1 MTEAVVIGGGLAGLL
16 AARVL
21 SRHADKVT
29 VIEGDVYPDGPQ
41 QRRGLPQ
48 GRQNHMLMAG
58 GAEAL
63 DQLLP
68 GTVARLTAAG
78 AHRLRMGGDL
88 LTLSSEGWFRTFD
101 DESYTIACSR
111 PLIDHVVRGQ
121 VLSDGTVTVLEST
134 KAVGLTGDA
143 GRVTGVRVE
152 RAGRSEEVVTGSLIV
167 DASGNRS
174 KAPQWL
180 ADLGLPTVVEEYVD
194 AGLAY
199 AGREYEAP
207 VEAAKDFP
215 GVLIQTVPGTG
226 LPGKGAAFMPQED
239 GRWIVSLIG
248 TKGGQPPTGDEE
260 FLEFAREVRDP
271 VVADLIGTARPL
283 TEVRG
288 SRGLANRRRLYHK
301 LPVPDGFLAIG
312 DAVMVLS
319 PNYATG
325 MSMAAFGALALRT
338 RLKTHGLRPGL
349 SRAVQNDIAKAGLG
363 SWKAASTTDL
373 FFPGVQTN
381 ITVRGA
387 GMQQNM
393 AARYARTA
401 TANEKVLR
409 AVYEVSS
416 LRSPQSRL
424 MSLPLLAAV
433 MRGPDK
439 PQLTSEQA
447 AAQFPQIGELFKHD
461 AHRPGLSNTG
471 A

>member
-1 MTEAVVIGGGLAGLL
+1 MTEAVVIGAGLAGLL

-29 VIEGDVYPDGPQ
+29 VIEGDTLPDGPR
-41 QRRGLPQ
+41 QRKGLPQ

-68 GTVARLTAAG
+68 GTLARLSAAG
-78 AHRLRMGGDL
+78 AHTLRMGQDL
-88 LTLSSEGWFRTFD
+88 LTLSSEGWFRTFE

-121 VLSDGTVTVLEST
+121 VLTDGTVTLLEST
-134 KAVGLTGDA
+134 KATGLTGDA
-143 GRVTGVRVE
+143 AKVTGVRVE
-152 RAGRSEEVVTGSLIV
+152 RADGTEATVRADLVV

-174 KAPQWL
+174 KAAQWL
-180 ADLGLPTVVEEYVD
+180 TDFGLPTVKEEFVD

-207 VEAAKDFP
+207 VEAAKEFP

-226 LPGKGAAFMPQED
+226 KPGQGAAFMPQED

-248 TKGGQPPTGDEE
+248 TQGGQPPTADEG
-260 FLEFAREVRDP
+260 FMEFARGMRDT

-288 SRGLANRRRLYHK
+288 SRGLANRRRSYDK

-325 MSMAAFGALALRT
+325 MSMAALGALALRT
-338 RLKTHGLRPGL
+338 RLKTDGLRPGL
-349 SRAVQNDIAKAGLG
+349 SRKVQSDIAGIGAGP
-363 SWKAASTTDL
+363 WAMASTNDL
-373 FFPGVQTN
+373 FFPGVKTN

-387 GMQQNM
+387 AMQQSM
-393 AARYARTA
+393 GARYARTA
-401 TANEKVLR
+401 AANEKVLR

-416 LRSPQSRL
+416 LRSPQSR
-424 MSLPLLAAV
+424 MMALPVLAAV
-433 MRGPDK
+433 LRGPGR
-439 PQLTSEQA
+439 PPLTSEQA
-447 AAQFPQIGELFKHD
+447 LAQFPQIGELFATLARSDLSD
-461 AHRPGLSNTG
+461 AGR
-471 A
+471 

>member
-21 SRHADKVT
+21 SRHTDKVT
-29 VIEGDVYPDGPQ
+29 IIEGDTYPEGPK
-41 QRRGLPQ
+41 QRKGLPQ

-63 DQLLP
+63 EQLLP
-68 GTVARLTAAG
+68 GTLARLSAAG
-78 AHRLRMGGDL
+78 AHTLTMGSDL

-101 DESYTIACSR
+101 DQSYTIACSR
-111 PLIDHVVRGQ
+111 PLIDHVVRSQ
-121 VLSDGTVTVLEST
+121 VLNDPAVTVLQAT
-134 KAVGLTGDA
+134 KAVALIGDA
-143 GRVTGVRVE
+143 AKITGVGIE
-152 RAGRSEEVVTGSLIV
+152 RADRSEGVISADLVV

-174 KAPQWL
+174 KSPAWL
-180 ADLGLPTVVEEYVD
+180 ADLGLPTVKEEFVD
-194 AGLAY
+194 AGLTY

-207 VEAAKDFP
+207 VEAAKNFP

-226 LPGKGAAFMPQED
+226 QPGKGAAFMPQED

-248 TKGGQPPTGDEE
+248 TQGGQPPTQDEG
-260 FLEFAREVRDP
+260 FLDFARDVRDP
-271 VVADLIGTARPL
+271 IVADLIGTARPM

-288 SRGLANRRRLYHK
+288 SRGLANRRRSYHQ

-338 RLKTHGLRPGL
+338 RLKTHGLKPGL
-349 SRAVQNDIAKAGLG
+349 SRTVQNDIAKAGAG
-363 SWKAASTTDL
+363 PWTMASTNDL
-373 FFPGVQTN
+373 FFPGVKTN

-393 AARYARTA
+393 GARYARTA
-401 TANEKVLR
+401 AANEDVLR
-409 AVYEVSS
+409 AVYEVST
-416 LRSPQSRL
+416 LRSPQSRM
-424 MSLPLLAAV
+424 MSLPLLLAV
-433 MRGPDK
+433 LRGPGR
-439 PQLTSEQA
+439 PPLTAEQA
-447 AAQFPQIGELFKHD
+447 KAQFPQIGELLAQHTKPGLHD
-461 AHRPGLSNTG
+461 AGR
-471 A
+471 